1 MVEEVNR
8 TRQDRTHLWRQT
20 GSSRSW
26 TCSTA
31 WMPSPAGR
39 CLTWPTPGSAPPAG
53 GDTQTTLS
61 FIPRGLSTWRWPGGH
76 AGSVKLDNRV
86 SFPLS
91 GLDLTPYLLG
101 PLQCSR
107 AGSCLTCT
115 WLCVTMGL
123 CQGVNTQHMPSIA
136 RLISG
141 TISMTHRVPV
151 LESQDDD
158 YVLFYKR
165 RRRATLLLQC
175 AAVPF
180 AA

>member
-1 MVEEVNR
+1 VVEEVNR

-107 AGSCLTCT
+107 AGSCLTCM

-151 LESQDDD
+151 LENQDDD